1 MPVILGK
8 QLLLNL
14 NPFKCLQQHSIHIEP
29 NKTCQLSR
37 LDPSDQDTEW
47 PASFCPKTQRKC
59 ENTCTSHLVFINQVK
74 AQVPLIVDAFIR
86 VIFTCIINL
95 DTCTCK
101 MKNNL
106 GTWRE
111 MDIITPLN
119 VPMCIWGRCCRS
131 KYLCCVTIFL
141 FLNQV
146 KFRWH
151 LISAYLYNVWHINS
165 IY

>member
-1 MPVILGK
+1 M
-8 QLLLNL
+8 
-14 NPFKCLQQHSIHIEP
+14 FKYAWHFKKAITIKFKSLQVLATTFKP

-59 ENTCTSHLVFINQVK
+59 ENTSDLVFINQVK
-74 AQVPLIVDAFIR
+74 AKVPLIVDAFIR
-86 VIFTCIINL
+86 VIFTCIINF

-119 VPMCIWGRCCRS
+119 VPVCMWGRCCRS
-131 KYLCCVTIFL
+131 KYLCWVSISL

-151 LISAYLYNVWHINS
+151 LISGVNQSKTSTRFSAQ
-165 IY
+165 